1 MTPTVEMKPLSQKKR
16 RFVFFLSLALFL
28 FAVPFS
34 VFYAIGYRFDFT
46 SELTSIKSV
55 GGLYVRNDTDA
66 TEIFVNNEPVRDM
79 RVFQRAAYIQNLE
92 AGMHRLHVQGNNV
105 QTWVKNL
112 PVYAHFVTEVA
123 SFNMPQVPQIRII
136 TQWNNPLDG
145 RGVVFDAATS
155 TAFDFASSTTA
166 LHFASSSTATSSLI
180 VNPEYAYVASLI
192 ASSTE
197 MQMILNGQE
206 KEPFRFDTEQATSV
220 PLLDLLAATTTR
232 SWRDLSLYENEGEI
246 YISWNGNPDDVPYY
260 YCVIYQGEKKTS
272 SEYGKHVTEAL
283 LKQFKG
289 SSNLSALQ
297 GERVCRRDIRIDRL
311 GKEVLWFDFFPDSGD
326 LVLLHLEDGLY
337 VVEVDDRAWQNTQLL
352 YPGEDIHVVQDG
364 GRIYVK
370 DGEYY
375 VEVFTEIASQ
385 Q

>member
-1 MTPTVEMKPLSQKKR
+1 M
-16 RFVFFLSLALFL
+16 
-28 FAVPFS
+28 
-34 VFYAIGYRFDFT
+34 
-46 SELTSIKSV
+46 
-55 GGLYVRNDTDA
+55 
-66 TEIFVNNEPVRDM
+66 
-79 RVFQRAAYIQNLE
+79 
-92 AGMHRLHVQGNNV
+92 
-105 QTWVKNL
+105 
-112 PVYAHFVTEVA
+112 
-123 SFNMPQVPQIRII
+123 
-136 TQWNNPLDG
+136 
-145 RGVVFDAATS
+145 
-155 TAFDFASSTTA
+155 
-166 LHFASSSTATSSLI
+166 
-180 VNPEYAYVASLI
+180 
-192 ASSTE
+192 
-197 MQMILNGQE
+197 
-206 KEPFRFDTEQATSV
+206 
-220 PLLDLLAATTTR
+220 
-232 SWRDLSLYENEGEI
+232 
-246 YISWNGNPDDVPYY
+246 
-260 YCVIYQGEKKTS
+260 IYQGEKKTS

-297 GERVCRRDIRIDRL
+297 GERVCRSDIRIDRL